1 MNNESHRVFSF
12 TKDIF
17 EGKEIKIFNH
27 GQMERDF
34 TYVDDIVLGIYKLI
48 NKIPKE
54 NPKWNEKNNSNSES
68 FAPYKI
74 YGSGAKMLFV

>member
-1 MNNESHRVFSF
+1 MAYFSF

-54 NPKWNEKNNSNSES
+54 NPEWNEK
-68 FAPYKI
+68 
-74 YGSGAKMLFV
+74 